1 MLSYVL
7 LTFFAVGTTHIEVPD
22 FVYKD
27 GESDIFVNVCESGE
41 ADVWRKGSFD
51 NQSVISWNVNLA
63 HISVGIAVGPYVVR
77 EEMSKMFEH
86 IEDGPNV
93 DDRDSQLLANEFAL
107 FQWYQIQLEKCTEL
121 CYKDVTCYATWAR
134 MKNWVQNPDEVSTSF
149 PELAELVTADNRYQT
164 WFACHK
170 LNDAY
175 LTGLRG
181 VTNDDNGEFMTYK
194 IDSNDVYV
202 GFDND
207 RNDFNVLA
215 SHYWVKPASG
225 FPSCLE
231 EHEESDE
238 ESDVIKIFATVTVVE
253 E

>member
-1 MLSYVL
+1 M
-7 LTFFAVGTTHIEVPD
+7 
-22 FVYKD
+22 
-27 GESDIFVNVCESGE
+27 GE
-41 ADVWRKGSFD
+41 
-51 NQSVISWNVNLA
+51 L
-63 HISVGIAVGPYVVR
+63 
-77 EEMSKMFEH
+77 
-86 IEDGPNV
+86 
-93 DDRDSQLLANEFAL
+93 
-107 FQWYQIQLEKCTEL
+107 TEL
-121 CYKDVTCYATWAR
+121 I
-134 MKNWVQNPDEVSTSF
+134 
-149 PELAELVTADNRYQT
+149 TADGRYQT

-181 VTNDDNGEFMTYK
+181 VTTDDNGEFLTYK

-202 GFDND
+202 GDEYE

-215 SHYWVKPASG
+215 SHYWVN
-225 FPSCLE
+225 CLE